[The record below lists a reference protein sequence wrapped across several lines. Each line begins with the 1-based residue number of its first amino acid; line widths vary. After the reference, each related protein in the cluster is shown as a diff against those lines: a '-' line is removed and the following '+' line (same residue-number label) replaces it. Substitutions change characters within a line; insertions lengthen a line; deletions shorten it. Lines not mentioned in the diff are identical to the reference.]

1 MTTLAATLGWT
12 REIVSENCASISLDK
27 VLVPNYCVCVFF
39 FENFHFD
46 SERFIRTVRLVT
58 KFYSTWLHS
67 SNMHLLPPNNAP

>member
-39 FENFHFD
+39 LKTFILILNALY
-46 SERFIRTVRLVT
+46 ER
-58 KFYSTWLHS
+58 YD
-67 SNMHLLPPNNAP
+67 